1 MQPRDYTTGAE
12 LNHVYSVRALAAF
25 RPNYWVGKYEPIRII
40 SLISLNQWA
49 DELWMVWNRVRK
61 ILDQRQTPFH
71 ETVWNW
77 TRRLVKDGL
86 VMSSYVLF
94 SHVFTFTFVFQGR
107 SCTQQNPS
115 GGPRSSALA
124 SEDWNPKKPF
134 RSTFSRH
141 LFFFVKFTFF
151 NRTLFNINLCNP
163 LITTEP
169 REANTMPAF
178 GLQSAHLPRI
188 LWSHGNPGWY
198 K

>member
-86 VMSSYVLF
+86 VMSCFHMFSPSLLSSKVDLVPNKIQVEDLAARRWQVKIETPKNHSEALF
-94 SHVFTFTFVFQGR
+94 QGTCFFCEVYVFQ
-107 SCTQQNPS
+107 SDLVQHQ
-115 GGPRSSALA
+115 L
-124 SEDWNPKKPF
+124 
-134 RSTFSRH
+134 
-141 LFFFVKFTFF
+141 
-151 NRTLFNINLCNP
+151 
-163 LITTEP
+163 
-169 REANTMPAF
+169 M
-178 GLQSAHLPRI
+178 
-188 LWSHGNPGWY
+188 
-198 K
+198 